1 MSMLPSILPPLLPPL
16 LSQKTASISNNLGV
30 VKTSGASRSW
40 DDSLTATIQNGINRA
55 SEQVS
60 GTGQVIKDN
69 VNDVFTL
76 SSSNNSGFFLI
87 GFVLL
92 FVIVLL
98 RR

>member
-1 MSMLPSILPPLLPPL
+1 MSMLPSTLPPLLPPL
-16 LSQKTASISNNLGV
+16 LSQKTASILNNSGV

-40 DDSLTATIQNGINRA
+40 DDSITATIQNSINRA

-76 SSSNNSGFFLI
+76 GSSNNSGFFLI